1 MLQFLH
7 QKYDI
12 KSSDISEKMELE
24 KLREEIKL
32 YRQKYNIE
40 DKEMEIKLFT
50 IYVIIKE
57 LHLLYLN

>member
-12 KSSDISEKMELE
+12 KSNDISEKMELE
-24 KLREEIKL
+24 KLREEIKV

-40 DKEMEIKLFT
+40 DKEMEVSSETESNKR
-50 IYVIIKE
+50 K
-57 LHLLYLN
+57 